1 MNASKSLAI
10 LRKVDA
16 VSLGKFKVN
25 LKIQRFSKLS
35 SRFMKYHGSA
45 EKCLADN
52 WKFIKTKKKQKC
64 FHHEVPLNR
73 FVTCFYLKH
82 TSLTVISS
90 IEYIYVHIKYIKS
103 KSNTQNS
110 QVQNNMKMIFAIEKF
125 KSLVVMLSKLHDHGK
140 AASTSTRS
148 FPLSKTIKIN

>member
-52 WKFIKTKKKQKC
+52 
-64 FHHEVPLNR
+64 
-73 FVTCFYLKH
+73 
-82 TSLTVISS
+82 
-90 IEYIYVHIKYIKS
+90 
-103 KSNTQNS
+103 
-110 QVQNNMKMIFAIEKF
+110 
-125 KSLVVMLSKLHDHGK
+125 
-140 AASTSTRS
+140 
-148 FPLSKTIKIN
+148 